1 MTTRVVEASGLTK
14 RFGAV
19 EAVTD
24 ATFAVAE
31 HSLCGLLGR
40 NGSGKTTLMHLL
52 TGQEFAS
59 SGHATLFG
67 ESPVENAA
75 VLGRTCFIKETQ
87 TYPDAFRAKHVLRA
101 ASWIFPDW
109 DAALAD
115 ELVAEFNVP
124 LGRRMKRLSRGQRSA
139 VGVVVGIAS
148 RAELTIFDEPYAGL
162 DAVAR
167 HLFYDRLLADYGVH
181 PRTILMSTHL
191 IDEVAD
197 LLDHVIVIDD
207 GRIVIDASA
216 DDLRGS
222 ATTLAGRREVVQR
235 FAEGREVL
243 TWDSLGGLATVTVT
257 GLSDADK
264 AAAQVEGLDVVP
276 VSLQQLIVGRTRGT
290 ARKEIAS

>member
-1 MTTRVVEASGLTK
+1 MTIPVVEAHGLTK

-31 HSLCGLLGR
+31 HGICGLLGR

-59 SGHATLFG
+59 AGDAMLFG
-67 ESPVENAA
+67 QSPVENAA

-87 TYPDAFRAKHVLRA
+87 IYPESFRVKHVLRA
-101 ASWIFPDW
+101 ASWVYPHW

-115 ELVAEFNVP
+115 ELVAEFDVP

-167 HLFYDRLLADYGVH
+167 HVFYDRLLQDYGVH

-197 LLDHVIVIDD
+197 LLDHVLVIDD
-207 GRIVIDASA
+207 GRLVIDADA
-216 DDLRGS
+216 DELRGS
-222 ATTLAGRREVVQR
+222 ATTLAGRHSAVQA

-243 TWDSLGGLATVTVT
+243 TWDSLGGLATVTLT
-257 GLSDADK
+257 GLSDAEK
-264 AAAQVEGLDVVP
+264 SAAHAEGLDVVP

-290 ARKEIAS
+290 AREELAS

>member
-1 MTTRVVEASGLTK
+1 MTTPVVEASGLTK

-24 ATFAVAE
+24 ATFTVAE
-31 HSLCGLLGR
+31 HSICGLLGR

-59 SGHATLFG
+59 SGQATLFG

-87 TYPDAFRAKHVLRA
+87 IYPDAFRAKHVLRA
-101 ASWIFPDW
+101 ASWVFPHW

-167 HLFYDRLLADYGVH
+167 HIFYDRVLQDWGVH

-197 LLDHVIVIDD
+197 ILDHVLVIDE

-216 DDLRGS
+216 DELRGS
-222 ATTLAGRREVVQR
+222 ATTLAGRHSAVQR

-243 TWDSLGGLATVTVT
+243 TWDSLGGLATVTLT

-264 AAAQVEGLDVVP
+264 AAANAEGLDVVP
-276 VSLQQLIVGRTRGT
+276 VSLQQLIVGRTRGA
-290 ARKEIAS
+290 AREEIAS

>member
-1 MTTRVVEASGLTK
+1 MTVNIVEANGLTK
-14 RFGAV
+14 RFGSV

-24 ATFAVAE
+24 ATFSVDE
-31 HSLCGLLGR
+31 HSICGLLGR

-67 ESPVENAA
+67 QSPVENAG

-87 TYPDAFRAKHVLRA
+87 IYPDAFRAKHVLRA
-101 ASWIFPDW
+101 ASWVFPHW
-109 DAALAD
+109 DADLAVD
-115 ELVAEFNVP
+115 LVAEFDVP
-124 LGRRMKRLSRGQRSA
+124 LGRRMKRMSRGQRSA

-167 HLFYDRLLADYGVH
+167 HIFYDRLLQDYGVH

-197 LLDHVIVIDD
+197 LLDHVLVIDE
-207 GRIVIDASA
+207 GRIMIDADA
-216 DDLRGS
+216 DELRGS
-222 ATTLAGRREVVQR
+222 ATTLAGRHAAVQG

-243 TWDSLGGLATVTVT
+243 TWDSLGGLATVTLT
-257 GLSDADK
+257 GLSETDK
-264 AAAQVEGLDVVP
+264 SAAQAAGLDVIP

-290 ARKEIAS
+290 AREEMAS

>member
-1 MTTRVVEASGLTK
+1 MTVNIVEAHGLTK

-19 EAVTD
+19 KAVTD
-24 ATFAVAE
+24 VTFLVAE
-31 HSLCGLLGR
+31 HSICGLLGR

-59 SGHATLFG
+59 SGEAALFG
-67 ESPVENAA
+67 RSPVENAA

-87 TYPDAFRAKHVLRA
+87 IYPDAFRAKHVLRA
-101 ASWIFPDW
+101 ASRIFPHW

-115 ELVAEFNVP
+115 DLVAEFDVP
-124 LGRRMKRLSRGQRSA
+124 LGRRMKRMSRGQRSA
-139 VGVVVGIAS
+139 VGVVVGIAA

-167 HLFYDRLLADYGVH
+167 QIFYDRLLRDYGVH

-197 LLDHVIVIDD
+197 ILDHVLVIDE
-207 GRIVIDASA
+207 GRIIIDADA
-216 DDLRGS
+216 DEMRGS
-222 ATTLAGRREVVQR
+222 ATTLAGRQAAVQG

-243 TWDSLGGLATVTVT
+243 TWDSLGGLATVTLT
-257 GLSDADK
+257 GMSDADK
-264 AAAQVEGLDVVP
+264 AAAQAAGLDVVP
-276 VSLQQLIVGRTRGT
+276 LSLQQLIIGRTRGA
-290 ARKEIAS
+290 ARQEIAS